1 MDLVIIVGFSNLSG
15 SEVLLYDS
23 VLHIVPI
30 ALNELSPKSRK
41 KRRGGED
48 GRCSDPNHL
57 QPELLRPWTRCE
69 VLPAM
74 KYLL

>member
-15 SEVLLYDS
+15 SVVLLYDS

-41 KRRGGED
+41 KKERR
-48 GRCSDPNHL
+48 
-57 QPELLRPWTRCE
+57 
-69 VLPAM
+69 
-74 KYLL
+74 